1 MKEALNIMPTLLD
14 GRALADDILYK
25 LRNTIANIHGTP
37 KLAIINVGENKASE
51 IYIRT
56 KKDKARELGIKTSV
70 FELPAMSSTVD
81 ILRLIDTLNAEK
93 TVNGILVQAPLPVHE
108 MQSRIF
114 ENISPEKDVD
124 GFNSINLGK
133 LFNDDWN
140 GFVPCTPLGIIELL
154 AHYNIEISGKHVVII
169 GRSTIVGKPLAVAL
183 MKKSEKCNATVTVC
197 NSKTEH
203 LQGIVKTGDIV
214 VAAIGSPHIVTE
226 HMIKPGA
233 VVVDVGI
240 NRIDD
245 STSMRGYRIVGDV
258 DFDNVSKICSAI
270 TPVPGGVG
278 PMTVAML
285 MKNTVKAY
293 INQQ

>member
-1 MKEALNIMPTLLD
+1 MPNLLD
-14 GRALADDILYK
+14 GRVLADNILYK
-25 LRNTIANIHGTP
+25 LRTTIAELQATP
-37 KLAIINVGENKASE
+37 KLAIIKVGNNSASE
-51 IYIRT
+51 IYIKT
-56 KKDKARELGIKTSV
+56 KKTKAQELGIKTSI
-70 FELPAMSSTVD
+70 FELPVTSSEVD

-93 TVNGILVQAPLPVHE
+93 TVNGILVQAPLPVQN

-114 ENISPEKDVD
+114 ENISPDKDVD

-133 LFNDDWN
+133 LFNNDWK

-154 AHYNIEISGKHVVII
+154 AHYGVQVSGKHVVII

-197 NSKTEH
+197 HSKTEH
-203 LQGIVKTGDIV
+203 LQDIVKTGDIV
-214 VAAIGSPHIVTE
+214 IAAIGSPHFVTE

-240 NRIDD
+240 NRVEDCSSIK
-245 STSMRGYRIVGDV
+245 GYHLVGDV
-258 DFDNVSKICSAI
+258 DFDNVSKLCSEI

-285 MKNTVKAY
+285 MQNTLKAY

>member
-1 MKEALNIMPTLLD
+1 MPNLLD
-14 GRALADDILYK
+14 GRVLADNILYK
-25 LRNTIANIHGTP
+25 LKTTIAELQATP
-37 KLAIINVGENKASE
+37 KLAIVKVGNNPASE
-51 IYIRT
+51 IYINT
-56 KKDKARELGIKTSV
+56 KKTKAQDLGIKTSI
-70 FELPAMSSTVD
+70 FELHETSSEVD
-81 ILRLIDTLNAEK
+81 ILRLIDKLNTEK
-93 TVNGILVQAPLPVHE
+93 TVNGILVQAPLPIQN

-154 AHYNIEISGKHVVII
+154 SHYGVKVVGKHVVII

-197 NSKTEH
+197 HSKTEH
-203 LQGIVKTGDIV
+203 LQEIVKTGDIV
-214 VAAIGSPHIVTE
+214 IAAIGSPHFVTE

-240 NRIDD
+240 NRVDD
-245 STSMRGYRIVGDV
+245 SSSIRGYHLVGDV
-258 DFDNVSKICSAI
+258 DFDNVSKLCSEI

-285 MKNTVKAY
+285 MQNTLKAY